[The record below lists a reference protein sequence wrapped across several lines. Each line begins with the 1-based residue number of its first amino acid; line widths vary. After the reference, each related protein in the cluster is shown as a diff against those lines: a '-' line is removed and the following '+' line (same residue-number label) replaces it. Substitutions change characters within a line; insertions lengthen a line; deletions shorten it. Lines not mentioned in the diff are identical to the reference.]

1 MLMQIFRSTRR
12 RSGGSRSIGRSPES
26 CESRML
32 LSATT
37 GKVVATAAPPAD
49 FSGPWEVTTNQG
61 NSFLEVLQSGAY
73 ITVLFH
79 APVVNVNAAD
89 GSVKG
94 NVAKVKYKVPQQMFL
109 QNAAGPPALTLK
121 MKIKLTDANHFVG
134 KAKGKTELGKF
145 NLKLDGTRQAN

>member
-1 MLMQIFRSTRR
+1 MLKSLVGVSQCRR
-12 RSGGSRSIGRSPES
+12 KGINGIGRVPEC

-49 FSGPWEVTTNQG
+49 FSGPWEVTTNEG
-61 NSFLEVLQSGAY
+61 NSFLEVMQSGAD

-79 APVVNVNAAD
+79 APVVNVDAAD
-89 GSVKG
+89 GTVKG

-145 NLKLDGTRQAN
+145 KLKLDGTRQAN